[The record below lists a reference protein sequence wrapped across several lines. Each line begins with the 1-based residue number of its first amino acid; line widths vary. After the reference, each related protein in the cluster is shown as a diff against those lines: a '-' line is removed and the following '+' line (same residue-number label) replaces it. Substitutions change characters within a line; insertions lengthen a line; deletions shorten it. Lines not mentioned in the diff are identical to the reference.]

1 MGLTPSQLLA
11 ARPDLGRAVC
21 FISKDRMADTM
32 ETTLQDLE
40 ARIDN
45 LEMKITYQD
54 DVIEALN
61 KVIIKQW
68 SGLEQFQRRIDG
80 LEKRLL
86 EARDNVDQDPR
97 EEPPPP
103 HY

>member
-1 MGLTPSQLLA
+1 MA
-11 ARPDLGRAVC
+11 NAVE
-21 FISKDRMADTM
+21 A
-32 ETTLQDLE
+32 TLQDLA

-54 DVIEALN
+54 DVIEDLN

-68 SGLEQFQRRIDG
+68 STFEQFQRRIDT
-80 LEKRLL
+80 LERRLR
-86 EARDNVDQDPR
+86 EAQDNVGQDPR